1 MKKVSSA
8 ALVALA
14 VGLGGCETMQGTVEE
29 NPKATTGA
37 VIGAVAGAVLGHQ
50 VSHGKGAYVGA
61 ALGALAG
68 GSIGYYMDKQQRE
81 LEQQLQAEREAHEI
95 EVQRMKDDSLKVTLD
110 SEVSFDF
117 DSAEIK
123 HGFARSLDKIANVVS
138 KYDKTVVYVV
148 GHTDS
153 VGSAAY
159 NQKLSERR
167 AKAVADYL
175 IAHGVNPARV
185 HIEGRGESEPRASN
199 ATEAGRQLNR
209 RVEIFLK
216 PIVEGQEQKAHEPP
230 PSSGSP
236 RYY

>member
-1 MKKVSSA
+1 MKKTFGVATIA
-8 ALVALA
+8 AAIA
-14 VGLGGCETMQGTVEE
+14 LGGCETMEE
-29 NPKATTGA
+29 NQKATAGA
-37 VIGAVAGAVLGHQ
+37 AIGAVTGAIIGHQ
-50 VSHGKGAYVGA
+50 VSHGSGAYVGA

-68 GSIGYYMDKQQRE
+68 GSIGYYMDKQERE
-81 LEQQLQAEREAHEI
+81 LEQQLQAEREAHAIEI
-95 EVQRMKDDSLKVTLD
+95 QRMKDDSLKLTLD

-123 HGFARSLDKIANVVS
+123 HGFAHTLDKIAEVVS

-153 VGSAAY
+153 VGSEAY
-159 NQKLSERR
+159 NQELSERR
-167 AKAVADYL
+167 ARAVADYL
-175 IAHGVNPARV
+175 VAHGVNPARIHV
-185 HIEGRGESEPRASN
+185 EGRGEREPRATN

-216 PIVEGQEQKAHEPP
+216 PIVEGQEEKAHEPP
-230 PSSGSP
+230 PASGSS